1 MIDLHMHTKYS
12 DGTWSVE
19 ETLRKAQKIGLNT
32 ISITDHDSV
41 AAHRELAEND
51 AYKSIFTGK
60 IIPGVEFS
68 TSYDGVAVHML
79 AYDFD
84 YTKLEDFLEKRYH
97 QNKPD
102 IDLEFK
108 MMYDNCIK
116 NGVKL
121 DKIEFDINNGWPVKH
136 IYGNLKE
143 HPENKRLF
151 GEEEWNDEHKFFYSC
166 ITNKEFPAYI
176 DFGIHY
182 PRAEEIRK
190 VVTEAGGKLFLAHLY
205 RYNLKDNKEF
215 LDKLAKNKIIDGI
228 EVYHSSFTNEQSENL
243 LKYCT
248 DNNILMSGGSDC
260 HGDKYIDRQLG
271 IGKGNMKIEDKILND
286 WGIL

>member
-51 AYKSIFTGK
+51 AYKSIFTGN

-68 TSYDGVAVHML
+68 TSYDGVAIHML

-84 YTKLEDFLEKRYH
+84 YTKLEDFLDKRYH

-116 NGVKL
+116 M
-121 DKIEFDINNGWPVKH
+121 E
-136 IYGNLKE
+136 
-143 HPENKRLF
+143 
-151 GEEEWNDEHKFFYSC
+151 
-166 ITNKEFPAYI
+166 
-176 DFGIHY
+176 
-182 PRAEEIRK
+182 
-190 VVTEAGGKLFLAHLY
+190 
-205 RYNLKDNKEF
+205 
-215 LDKLAKNKIIDGI
+215 
-228 EVYHSSFTNEQSENL
+228 
-243 LKYCT
+243 
-248 DNNILMSGGSDC
+248 
-260 HGDKYIDRQLG
+260 
-271 IGKGNMKIEDKILND
+271 
-286 WGIL
+286 